1 MAAELQ
7 NARGAAVNLTPHFTL
22 AELTRSDAADRLGLK
37 NAPAGDHLQN
47 LRTLALGL
55 EWARAIL
62 GGPLKITSG
71 YRNPEVNQAV
81 GGVANSDHALGFAA
95 DIIPSGK
102 GVLEAAKLLAASPLV
117 FDQLIHESGRGIIH
131 LSFAPRMRRQV
142 LTQKGGPGTPVTNG
156 L

>member
-1 MAAELQ
+1 MSE
-7 NARGAAVNLTPHFTL
+7 RLTPHFTL
-22 AELTRSDAADRLGLK
+22 AELIRSDAATKLK
-37 NAPAGDHLQN
+37 IGNVPASDHMQN

-62 GGPLKITSG
+62 GAPLKVTSG
-71 YRNPEVNQAV
+71 YRNPEVNRAV

-95 DIIPSGK
+95 DIVPA
-102 GVLEAAKLLAASPLV
+102 GVSVLAAAKKLAASPLV

-142 LTQKGGPGTPVTNG
+142 LTQKGGPGTPVTKG
-156 L
+156 LDG

>member
-1 MAAELQ
+1 MTQLS
-7 NARGAAVNLTPHFTL
+7 PHFTL
-22 AELTRSDAADRLGLK
+22 AELTRSDAADRLGIG
-37 NAPAGDHLQN
+37 NAPATDHLQN

-55 EWARAIL
+55 EWTRAIL

-71 YRNPEVNQAV
+71 YRNPEVNRSV

-95 DIIPSGK
+95 DIIPAGQS
-102 GVLEAAKLLAASPLV
+102 VLAAAKALAASPLV

-142 LTQKGGPGTPVTNG
+142 LTQKGGPGTPVTQG
-156 L
+156 LSA

>member
-1 MAAELQ
+1 MTQ
-7 NARGAAVNLTPHFTL
+7 LTPHFSL
-22 AELTRSDAADRLGLK
+22 AELTRSDAADRLKVG

-55 EWARAIL
+55 EWARSIL
-62 GGPLKITSG
+62 GVPVRVTSG
-71 YRNPEVNQAV
+71 YRNPEVNRAV

-95 DIIPSGK
+95 DIVPSGMT
-102 GVLEAAKLLAASPLV
+102 VLAAAKKLAASPLA

>member
-1 MAAELQ
+1 MTQ
-7 NARGAAVNLTPHFTL
+7 LTPHFSL
-22 AELTRSDAADRLGLK
+22 AELTRSDTAARLKIG

-62 GGPLKITSG
+62 GVPLRISSG
-71 YRNPEVNQAV
+71 YRNPELNAAV
-81 GGVANSDHALGFAA
+81 KGVDNSDHALGFAA
-95 DIIPSGK
+95 DVEPIGLPA
-102 GVLEAAKLLAASPLV
+102 LTAARMLAASEMV
-117 FDQLIHESGRGIIH
+117 FDQLIHETSRGVIH

-142 LTQKGGPGTPVTNG
+142 LTQKGGPGSPVTQG